1 MTEGSSQPL
10 PPWELGAGGRGFL
23 LLLPSAGV
31 PRLCLWELDAEGRPM
46 HDEAQ
51 EALGLDSD
59 AALASLIIE
68 PDGETTVVVHAEA

>member
-1 MTEGSSQPL
+1 
-10 PPWELGAGGRGFL
+10 
-23 LLLPSAGV
+23 
-31 PRLCLWELDAEGRPM
+31 M